1 MPYDITSIRQDALR
15 SEISRLRGKPVTEM
29 EQLVFDV
36 VLEGG
41 ERMIARCER
50 AGPDQEDPREVQR
63 RLHKHATV
71 LDTLQKAYDI
81 PVPLVYHIEPD
92 PKVIGA
98 PWILMDRIPGGML
111 HYVVSRW
118 DKAVKEDNMKVILA
132 QHATVYAC
140 IFDTI
145 MPEPLS
151 SMLAEERQYDHID
164 PMPTAFD
171 IKLHYESFTDDPDL
185 LRARAYRQETATFI
199 AHRFWKLMHDGEH
212 SAEVDGHPELPV
224 LHKLKALVPAFIPSV
239 EAYLELDDNGQSLLG
254 SKKLHHYDPSVSN
267 IMVDPDTAKITGII
281 DWEFTVAVPAL
292 LSAAYPEWIRYD
304 GQQSPTS
311 HWSSHLLQLSPDK
324 FEYGMWRDM
333 YEEASIIFNIDVG
346 KISMNYLKALRA
358 GRELQELVDWCRF
371 AVYGLPLDERMAF
384 LDSWVNSKATK
395 FGVDVES
402 VPIRQKK
409 DWM

>member
-1 MPYDITSIRQDALR
+1 
-15 SEISRLRGKPVTEM
+15 
-29 EQLVFDV
+29 
-36 VLEGG
+36 
-41 ERMIARCER
+41 
-50 AGPDQEDPREVQR
+50 
-63 RLHKHATV
+63 
-71 LDTLQKAYDI
+71 
-81 PVPLVYHIEPD
+81 
-92 PKVIGA
+92 VIGA

-118 DKAVKEDNMKVILA
+118 DKAVKEDNMKVVLA

-171 IKLHYESFTDDPDL
+171 IKLRYESFTDDPDL

-199 AHRFWKLMHDGEH
+199 AHRFGKLMHDGEH
-212 SAEVDGHPELPV
+212 SAEADGHPELPV

-254 SKKLHHYDPSVSN
+254 SKKLHHFDPSVSN
-267 IMVDPDTAKITGII
+267 IMVDPDTANITGII
-281 DWEFTVAVPAL
+281 DWEFT
-292 LSAAYPEWIRYD
+292 
-304 GQQSPTS
+304 QSPTS
-311 HWSSHLLQLSPDK
+311 YWSSHILQLSPDK

-333 YEEASIIFNIDVG
+333 YEEDVG

-371 AVYGLPLDERMAF
+371 AVYGLPLDERMTF

>member
-41 ERMIARCER
+41 QRMIARCER

-98 PWILMDRIPGGML
+98 PWILMDRISGGML

-118 DKAVKEDNMKVILA
+118 DKAVKEDNMKVVLA

-212 SAEVDGHPELPV
+212 SAEADGHPELPV
-224 LHKLKALVPAFIPSV
+224 LHKLKALVPAFIPTV

-267 IMVDPDTAKITGII
+267 IMVDFDTAKITGII
-281 DWEFTVAVPAL
+281 DWEFTHIL
-292 LSAAYPEWIRYD
+292 N
-304 GQQSPTS
+304 G
-311 HWSSHLLQLSPDK
+311 
-324 FEYGMWRDM
+324 
-333 YEEASIIFNIDVG
+333 
-346 KISMNYLKALRA
+346 
-358 GRELQELVDWCRF
+358 
-371 AVYGLPLDERMAF
+371 
-384 LDSWVNSKATK
+384 
-395 FGVDVES
+395 
-402 VPIRQKK
+402 
-409 DWM
+409 